1 MSTTNDL
8 FTTLE
13 SEILHASLNES
24 DRSKLLN
31 NLKQIKKVKLN
42 ILITGATGAGKSS
55 TINALFN
62 MSIAEVGMNSEP
74 HTECVQD
81 YQLNNLVL
89 WDSPGLGDGIEE
101 DKRHTKAIKH
111 LLNKKDADGQLVID
125 LVLVILDGGSRDLG
139 TPLTLIND
147 IIIPYLGDEAD
158 KRLIVG
164 INQADVALKG
174 PKSWNYIDNE
184 PTDEALAFLEKQQA
198 TVAKR
203 IHKATQISITPV
215 HFVAGYSDGVNRQR
229 PYNLSKLLYTI
240 VDLLPKD
247 KRVMLANRTISND
260 VNNWKDNDASDYNK
274 KTSLSLWESI
284 VETTL
289 QGASIGSDIGAIFGK
304 PGKAIGKVIG
314 SVAGVFFGGIKY
326 IFGF

>member
-1 MSTTNDL
+1 STTLDTTTKQLL
-8 FTTLE
+8 F
-13 SEILHASLNES
+13 
-24 DRSKLLN
+24 N
-31 NLKQIKKVKLN
+31 NLALLRKTTLN

-62 MSIAEVGMNSEP
+62 IPIAEVGINSEP
-74 HTECVQD
+74 HTECVQH

-89 WDSPGLGDGIEE
+89 WDTPGLGDGIEE
-101 DKRHTKAIKH
+101 DTRHIKAIKH
-111 LLNKKDADGQLVID
+111 LLNKKDAHDQLVID

-147 IIIPYLGDEAD
+147 IIIPHLGDEAE

-174 PKSWNYIDNE
+174 PKAWNYIDNE
-184 PTDEALAFLEKQQA
+184 PTDEALVFLEKQQ
-198 TVAKR
+198 TSVAKR
-203 IHKATQISITPV
+203 IHKATQITIAPIY
-215 HFVAGYSDGVNRQR
+215 FVAGYSDGVNRQR
-229 PYNLSKLLYTI
+229 PYNLSKLLYII
-240 VDLLPKD
+240 VELLPQN
-247 KRVMLANRTISND
+247 KRVILANRTISND

-274 KTSLSLWESI
+274 KTSLSLWEAI

-314 SVAGVFFGGIKY
+314 SVSGLFFGGIRY

>member
-1 MSTTNDL
+1 MKSNELISSLEKNISSTTLDTTTKQLL
-8 FTTLE
+8 F
-13 SEILHASLNES
+13 
-24 DRSKLLN
+24 N
-31 NLKQIKKVKLN
+31 NLALLHKTTLN

-62 MSIAEVGMNSEP
+62 IPIAEVGINSEP
-74 HTECVQD
+74 HTECVQH

-89 WDSPGLGDGIEE
+89 WDTPGLGDGIEE
-101 DKRHTKAIKH
+101 DTRHIKAIKH
-111 LLNKKDADGQLVID
+111 LLNKKDAHDQLVID

-147 IIIPYLGDEAD
+147 IIIPHLGDEAE

-174 PKSWNYIDNE
+174 PKAWNYIDNE
-184 PTDEALAFLEKQQA
+184 PTDEALVFLEKQQ
-198 TVAKR
+198 TSVAKR
-203 IHKATQISITPV
+203 IHKATQITIAPIY
-215 HFVAGYSDGVNRQR
+215 FVAGYSDGVNRQR
-229 PYNLSKLLYTI
+229 PYNLSKLLYII
-240 VDLLPKD
+240 VELLPQN
-247 KRVMLANRTISND
+247 KRVILANRTISND

-274 KTSLSLWESI
+274 KTSLSLWEAI

-314 SVAGVFFGGIKY
+314 SVSGLFFGGIRY

>member
-1 MSTTNDL
+1 MKSNELISSLEKNISSTTLDTTTKQLL
-8 FTTLE
+8 F
-13 SEILHASLNES
+13 
-24 DRSKLLN
+24 N
-31 NLKQIKKVKLN
+31 NLALLRKTTLN

-62 MSIAEVGMNSEP
+62 IPIAEVGINSEP
-74 HTECVQD
+74 HTECVQH

-89 WDSPGLGDGIEE
+89 WDTPGLGDGIEE
-101 DKRHTKAIKH
+101 DTRHIKAIKH
-111 LLNKKDADGQLVID
+111 LLNKKDAHDQLVID

-147 IIIPYLGDEAD
+147 IIIPHLGDEAE

-174 PKSWNYIDNE
+174 PKAWNYIDNE
-184 PTDEALAFLEKQQA
+184 PTDEALVFLEKQQ
-198 TVAKR
+198 TSVAKR
-203 IHKATQISITPV
+203 IHKATQITIAPIY
-215 HFVAGYSDGVNRQR
+215 FVAGYSDGVNRQR
-229 PYNLSKLLYTI
+229 PYNLSKLLYII
-240 VDLLPKD
+240 VELLPQN
-247 KRVMLANRTISND
+247 KRVILANRTISND

-274 KTSLSLWESI
+274 KTSLSLWEAI

-314 SVAGVFFGGIKY
+314 SVSGLFFGGIRY